1 MQIQLHTFRL
11 TRTNTV
17 EPVSVGFL
25 HANTFSSISLHH
37 HHHHRTKTAISTKR
51 GTVLLELLGLNKWTG
66 FITFI
71 VLFYS
76 TVTTSQQ
83 NVKNIQNSTNLSSA
97 TEESGLCWINRSLWN
112 MSHSFMDQ
120 NKTAGDKDD
129 APFSVF
135 VSRPFLVTR
144 LYLVSPDK
152 TMKFI
157 VRKQIIWGKGRNVV
171 QK

>member
-1 MQIQLHTFRL
+1 
-11 TRTNTV
+11 
-17 EPVSVGFL
+17 
-25 HANTFSSISLHH
+25 
-37 HHHHRTKTAISTKR
+37 
-51 GTVLLELLGLNKWTG
+51 
-66 FITFI
+66 
-71 VLFYS
+71 
-76 TVTTSQQ
+76 
-83 NVKNIQNSTNLSSA
+83 
-97 TEESGLCWINRSLWN
+97 

-157 VRKQIIWGKGRNVV
+157 VRKQIIWGKGHNVV